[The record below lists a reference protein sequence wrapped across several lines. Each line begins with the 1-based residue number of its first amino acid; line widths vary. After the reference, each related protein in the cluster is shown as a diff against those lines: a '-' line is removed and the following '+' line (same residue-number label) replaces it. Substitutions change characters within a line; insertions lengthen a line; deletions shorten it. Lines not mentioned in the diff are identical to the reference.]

1 MQRNSGHIVSWA
13 TILVS
18 LILVAAG
25 WMGAA
30 HAARPAPGSAGGP
43 GGQPVI
49 TDPYHHLSGVVAVP
63 IEQMRGPA
71 NPPGGWAGGLTPPIF
86 GPNVDA
92 SLNNAADQNETTIAI
107 NPEDDQRVIA
117 SANDY
122 RAGLRPYVYLSTSG
136 GTAWTNYQV
145 PGTTALN
152 YGDPAMTF
160 GTGGYA
166 YFGYLGY
173 QSICSPLGGMY
184 VSRSTDAGATFSP
197 PLQLAQNSNNG
208 AIAVLQ
214 DKEYVAVDNH
224 PSSPYFGNVYEGWTK
239 FVFTAGASCGAAS
252 SQIAAPVVFSRSTD
266 HGLTWSMPITA
277 SQPISANNQGTV
289 PVVGLNGEV
298 YLYYLGAQTQSQLN
312 YDTVLFSRS
321 TDGGQTFPFFTHI
334 ASIVDLPSPLP
345 PTNFR
350 NNPFGAMAADQQMPG
365 YLYAVWA
372 DYRSGDADILLA
384 RSTDNGTTWGP
395 YQRVND
401 DPLGNDKDQF
411 FPWIATSPDG
421 RVHVGWFDRREDPQ
435 NRAYK
440 EYYADSLDHG
450 ASFEAN
456 VAVSTAPSNPGNSG
470 FIGDYSGIA
479 ATNDLV
485 LPIWTDIR
493 SGSNQNAYTA
503 RGVFGPALTPSPVPP
518 TATATATATEIATV
532 TNTATASP
540 TPPATATAT
549 ATASPTVCLRQ
560 FNDVPPGSTFYD
572 YIRCLACRGIVGG
585 YPCGGPGEPCP
596 GAYFRPNNNV
606 TRGQVSKI
614 VAESAQF
621 SDPVPSTQQTFED
634 VPPGSTFWLWIER
647 LSVRGIVAGYPCGGP
662 FEPCIAP
669 DSRPY
674 FRPNNNV
681 TRGQLSKITSGA
693 AGWTET
699 PTGQT
704 FEDVP
709 PGSTFYLWIERMA
722 ARGIIAGYPC
732 GGPFEPCVAPANRP
746 YFRPNN
752 NATRGQMSKIAAE
765 AFFPNCQTLARR

>member
-1 MQRNSGHIVSWA
+1 MQRNRRLIVSWA
-13 TILVS
+13 AIFVS

-25 WMGAA
+25 WAGAA
-30 HAARPAPGSAGGP
+30 QAARPAPGATGGLP
-43 GGQPVI
+43 GQPVI
-49 TDPYHHLSGVVAVP
+49 TDPYHHLSGVIVVP
-63 IEQMRGPA
+63 IEQMRGQA
-71 NPPGGWAGGLTPPIF
+71 NPLGGWAGRLTPPIF

-122 RAGLRPYVYLSTSG
+122 RAGLRPYVYLSTNG
-136 GTAWTNYQV
+136 GVAWTNYQV
-145 PGTTALN
+145 PGASGLN

-224 PSSPYFGNVYEGWTK
+224 PASPYFGNVYEGWTK
-239 FVFTAGASCGAAS
+239 FVFTAGAGCGGVN
-252 SQIAAPVVFSRSTD
+252 SQLAAPVVFSRSTD
-266 HGLTWSMPITA
+266 HGLTWSVPITA
-277 SQPISANNQGTV
+277 SQPISNNNQGTV

-350 NNPFGAMAADQQMPG
+350 NNPFGAMAADQQIAG

-372 DYRSGDADILLA
+372 DYRTGDADILLA

-401 DPLGNDKDQF
+401 DPVGNGKDQF
-411 FPWIATSPDG
+411 FPWITTSPDG
-421 RVHVGWFDRREDPQ
+421 RVHVGWFDRREDAL
-435 NRAYK
+435 NRSYK

-456 VAVSTAPSNPGNSG
+456 VAVSTAPSNPGSSG

-479 ATNDLV
+479 ATNDV
-485 LPIWTDIR
+485 VMPIWTDIR
-493 SGSNQNAYTA
+493 TGSNQNAYVA
-503 RGVFGPALTPSPVPP
+503 RGAFGPTLTPTPLPP
-518 TATATATATEIATV
+518 TATPTASD
-532 TNTATASP
+532 TATASP
-540 TPPATATAT
+540 TNPASATPT
-549 ATASPTVCLRQ
+549 ATASPTLCPLT
-560 FNDVPPGSTFYD
+560 FNDVAPNSTFYPW
-572 YIRCLACRGIVGG
+572 IRCLACRGIVGG

-614 VAESAQF
+614 VSESAAF

-634 VPPGSTFWLWIER
+634 VPPGSTFHLWIER
-647 LSVRGIVAGYPCGGP
+647 LS
-662 FEPCIAP
+662 
-669 DSRPY
+669 
-674 FRPNNNV
+674 
-681 TRGQLSKITSGA
+681 T
-693 AGWTET
+693 
-699 PTGQT
+699 
-704 FEDVP
+704 
-709 PGSTFYLWIERMA
+709 
-722 ARGIIAGYPC
+722 RGIIGGYPC
-732 GGPFEPCVAPANRP
+732 GGPFEPCVGPANRP

-765 AFFPNCQTLARR
+765 AFFPNCSTPARR